1 MAMEVKL
8 LQPVKVV
15 CTDDLGETLVDIM
28 QAAGY
33 SRPLMV
39 TDSFV
44 GSMPLVVA
52 ARTKLE
58 QAGVDVAVFDQ
69 VKPDPLCETVESGV
83 EAFEAHKAD
92 SIIAIGGG
100 SSMDVARGINIV
112 RVNGGSIIEY
122 TDPAKP
128 IAPCNGMIAVPTT
141 AGTGS
146 EMSNALV
153 VTEGST
159 GRKLAVLA
167 DPAVSE
173 YAVLNADLMLTLPA
187 KMTIACGLDAFCHAA
202 EGYLSRMAS
211 PVTDAICEKA
221 MFLLYN
227 YLPRAVANGQDR
239 EARERV
245 MVASTLAGWMLNN
258 AGTIAGHSIAHV
270 LGAKYHIV
278 HGEAVGYALPAVMEF
293 VAPVR
298 AHKVREIGQILGA
311 VYPENAPDEQ
321 VAIIASR
328 AFKDFRDRMLGL
340 HPVEDYGISVE
351 ELVSNAQA
359 VVDERFAGNTPRDID
374 LQAAEQ
380 LLEGFGSR

>member
-28 QAAGY
+28 QTAGY

-58 QAGVDVAVFDQ
+58 QVGVDVAVFDQ

-211 PVTDAICEKA
+211 PVADAIAKKRCSCCTTIC
-221 MFLLYN
+221 
-227 YLPRAVANGQDR
+227 
-239 EARERV
+239 RV
-245 MVASTLAGWMLNN
+245 LWQTVRIVKQ
-258 AGTIAGHSIAHV
+258 GTCDGRVDAC
-270 LGAKYHIV
+270 
-278 HGEAVGYALPAVMEF
+278 
-293 VAPVR
+293 
-298 AHKVREIGQILGA
+298 
-311 VYPENAPDEQ
+311 
-321 VAIIASR
+321 
-328 AFKDFRDRMLGL
+328 RM
-340 HPVEDYGISVE
+340 D
-351 ELVSNAQA
+351 
-359 VVDERFAGNTPRDID
+359 
-374 LQAAEQ
+374 AEQ
-380 LLEGFGSR
+380 CGNHCGAFHRTRARSEIPHRAR

>member
-1 MAMEVKL
+1 MLDVKL

-15 CTDDLGETLVDIM
+15 CTDDLGKTLTEICRVER
-28 QAAGY
+28 Y
-33 SRPLMV
+33 ERPLVV

-44 GSMPLVVA
+44 GSMALVAGAIEALESAGISVAMFDEVKSDPLSGTVA
-52 ARTKLE
+52 A
-58 QAGVDVAVFDQ
+58 
-69 VKPDPLCETVESGV
+69 GV
-83 EAFEAHKAD
+83 EAFTAHHAD
-92 SIIAIGGG
+92 TIIAIGGG

-112 RVNGGSIIEY
+112 RVNGGSIIDY

-128 IAPCNGMIAVPTT
+128 IAHCGGMIAVPTT

-153 VTEGST
+153 ITDEQTSQ
-159 GRKLAVLA
+159 KLAVLA
-167 DPAVSE
+167 DPAISE
-173 YAVLNADLMLTLPA
+173 YAVLNADLMLTLPPS
-187 KMTIACGLDAFCHAA
+187 MTIACGLDAFCHAA
-202 EGYLSRMAS
+202 EGYLSNLAS
-211 PVTDAICEKA
+211 PVTDAICEKV

-258 AGTIAGHSIAHV
+258 AGTIVGHSMAHV

-298 AHKVREIGQILGA
+298 EKKVREIGQILGA
-311 VYPENAPDEQ
+311 VFPQNAPAEQ
-321 VAIIASR
+321 TAIIASR
-328 AFKDFRDRMLGL
+328 AFKDFRDRMIGL
-340 HPVEDYGISVE
+340 HPFEDYGISTDEV
-351 ELVSNAQA
+351 VGNAQA
-359 VVDERFAGNTPRDID
+359 VVDERFAGNTPRPID
-374 LQAAEQ
+374 LAAAQ
-380 LLEGFGSR
+380 RLLLEFGQR

>member
-28 QAAGY
+28 QTAGY

-58 QAGVDVAVFDQ
+58 QVGVDVAVFDQ

-187 KMTIACGLDAFCHAA
+187 K
-202 EGYLSRMAS
+202 
-211 PVTDAICEKA
+211 
-221 MFLLYN
+221 
-227 YLPRAVANGQDR
+227 
-239 EARERV
+239 
-245 MVASTLAGWMLNN
+245 
-258 AGTIAGHSIAHV
+258 
-270 LGAKYHIV
+270 
-278 HGEAVGYALPAVMEF
+278 
-293 VAPVR
+293 
-298 AHKVREIGQILGA
+298 
-311 VYPENAPDEQ
+311 
-321 VAIIASR
+321 
-328 AFKDFRDRMLGL
+328 
-340 HPVEDYGISVE
+340 
-351 ELVSNAQA
+351 
-359 VVDERFAGNTPRDID
+359 
-374 LQAAEQ
+374 
-380 LLEGFGSR
+380 